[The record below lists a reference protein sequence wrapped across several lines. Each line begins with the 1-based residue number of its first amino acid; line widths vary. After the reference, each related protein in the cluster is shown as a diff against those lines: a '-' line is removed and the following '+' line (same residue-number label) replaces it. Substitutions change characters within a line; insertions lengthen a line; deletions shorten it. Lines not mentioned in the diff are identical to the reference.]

1 MPSPCQKPGDDG
13 RKCGNRGDGE
23 VVIRGCRPSP
33 VSLSQG
39 KQIEEQCD
47 YNQRDRE
54 VHQDYVLRVAGEKNV
69 SKLEGVHGYFTM
81 ILPVIFGCTEQ

>member
-1 MPSPCQKPGDDG
+1 
-13 RKCGNRGDGE
+13 
-23 VVIRGCRPSP
+23 
-33 VSLSQG
+33 
-39 KQIEEQCD
+39 
-47 YNQRDRE
+47 